1 MGAAG
6 TRQLQHAQRPSGLP
20 LKPWAAAACASLALG
35 SLGCAGAPPRA
46 AGTAPARAESGGA
59 PRVAAGA
66 EGVRAPPGQEPR
78 YVSARA
84 YRSYLAALLAR
95 ERGDTEQAISSL
107 REALLYDPRSP
118 HLHARLAELLAGD
131 GRVAAAEEE
140 AEAALALDP
149 RHGPSLLLAGRI
161 AAARGRPDQARARFA
176 AAADAQPR
184 DADAFRELIRLE
196 IEQGDPEAAAR
207 AAGRLEDSAQAAL
220 RSAAAVERALGE
232 GPGLVAREDGQLEDD
247 GGEGAA
253 RAQRLRE
260 SAAEGW
266 AQVAAAFAQK
276 HDEAR
281 AADAFARADAVDASD
296 PEVIVAEAQY
306 YESRRRFAD
315 ARKAELKLLSQ
326 RPDAP
331 EVLASLTSLSLEE
344 GELDLASAYARKL
357 LWLAD
362 GVEPA
367 PQPSEGGETPRDDE
381 QRELSIALLRAGN
394 ALLGARRSADALAQF
409 EAALRLFPGSDEP
422 TFYRALA
429 LQRVGRAREAI
440 PLFDRVAARLSEKAG
455 RDGARLPLSGA
466 DAAALALDARVQ
478 AALARNREG
487 EGAQAR
493 RSLRAL
499 FAEHPLDEGVSL
511 GLLEVFDRGGQLV
524 QAEELFAQALQRHPR
539 SETLLYALASAQD
552 RRSDKDGALRRMRE
566 LLALAPEHAFAL
578 NYVGYSLA
586 ESGGPAEL
594 VEAQRLLSR
603 AVELRPDDGAIADS
617 YGFCLSRMGQPA
629 RALPE
634 LLRADKLNPGDPI
647 ILSHLGDAQ
656 MALGLRDEAAR
667 TFRAALQRLAPR
679 PAAPR
684 RRRFATAARGPG
696 PLAEDDDERT
706 PDPGD
711 ARVRSELEAKL
722 RSLTAR

>member
-1 MGAAG
+1 M
-6 TRQLQHAQRPSGLP
+6 RPAP
-20 LKPWAAAACASLALG
+20 AAACACLALAG
-35 SLGCAGAPPRA
+35 VACAGAPPRA
-46 AGTAPARAESGGA
+46 AGTAGAEAARAQARDPAGRAPEARGGA
-59 PRVAAGA
+59 AAARV
-66 EGVRAPPGQEPR
+66 EEKPR

-95 ERGDTEQAISSL
+95 ERGDAAQAIASL
-107 REALLYDPRSP
+107 REALVYDPGSP

-140 AEAALALDP
+140 AQAALALDP
-149 RHGPSLLLAGRI
+149 RHAPALLLAGRI
-161 AAARGRPDQARARFA
+161 AAARGRTDEARSRFA
-176 AAADAQPR
+176 AAAEAQPR
-184 DADAFRELIRLE
+184 EADAFRELIRLE
-196 IEQGDPEAAAR
+196 IEQGDAEAAAR
-207 AAGRLEDSAQAAL
+207 VAGRLEDAAQAAL
-220 RSAAAVERALGE
+220 RSAAAVERALAA
-232 GPGLVAREDGQLEDD
+232 GPGLIVAGEEGQIEDD

-260 SAAEGW
+260 NAAVGW

-281 AADAFARADAVDASD
+281 AAEAFARADALDASD
-296 PEVIVAEAQY
+296 PEVIVAQAQY
-306 YESRRRFAD
+306 FESRRRFAD
-315 ARKAELKLLSQ
+315 ARKAELKLLSL

-344 GELDLASAYARKL
+344 GDLDLASAYARKL
-357 LWLAD
+357 LWLAE
-362 GVEPA
+362 GQEPV
-367 PQPSEGGETPRDDE
+367 PPPSAGGEAPRDDE
-381 QRELSIALLRAGN
+381 QRELAGALLRAGN

-409 EAALRLFPGSDEP
+409 EAALRLYPGSDEP

-440 PLFDRVAARLSEKAG
+440 PLLDRVAGRMGEKAA

-466 DAAALALDARVQ
+466 DPAALSLDARVQ

-487 EGAQAR
+487 EGVQAR
-493 RSLRAL
+493 RALRAL
-499 FAEHPLDEGVSL
+499 FAEHPLEEGVSL
-511 GLLEVFDRGGQLV
+511 GLLEAFERAGLAA
-524 QAEELFAQALQRHPR
+524 QAEELFAQALQKHPR

-552 RRSDKDGALRRMRE
+552 KRADKEGALRRMRE
-566 LLALAPEHAFAL
+566 LLEVAPEHAFAL

-586 ESGGPAEL
+586 ESGGPEQLA
-594 VEAQRLLSR
+594 EAQRLLSR

-617 YGFCLSRMGQPA
+617 YGFCLSRLGQPA

-634 LLRADKLNPGDPI
+634 LQRADKLNPGDPV

-656 MALGLRDEAAR
+656 LALGLRDEAAR
-667 TFRAALQRLAPR
+667 SFRAALQRLSPR
-679 PAAPR
+679 AAAPR
-684 RRRFATAARGPG
+684 SRRFATASRGAG
-696 PLAEDDDERT
+696 TLAEDDEERP